1 MMVCGGRIAA
11 AVDDKLEEGRNCRI
25 SCRRLGTKPLF
36 MAKHLYIAVGE
47 VHIRGGGGKI
57 AKGSILFVFFIPIQ
71 SSLLSPIQKLAENDL
86 YCVSRELTY

>member
-1 MMVCGGRIAA
+1 MISW
-11 AVDDKLEEGRNCRI
+11 KKEGI
-25 SCRRLGTKPLF
+25 VEFLAGDWGVGTKPLF